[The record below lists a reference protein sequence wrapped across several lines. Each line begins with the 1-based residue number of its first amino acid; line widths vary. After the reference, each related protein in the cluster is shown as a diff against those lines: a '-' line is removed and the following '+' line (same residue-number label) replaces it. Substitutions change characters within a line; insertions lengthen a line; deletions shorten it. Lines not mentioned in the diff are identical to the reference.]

1 MPNQL
6 SSTKRRKSLAEHEA
20 VLSAL
25 NILAR
30 HDGTSVMIQMRRAI
44 RKWIKQ
50 HPDANLLTDE
60 LLKETQS
67 FAPKLPDSFSS
78 RRQVERFKKEQRE
91 FDQIMLDLG
100 LASADAVDVSN
111 SVVSPGAN
119 IQVAGF
125 GERHGA

>member
-6 SSTKRRKSLAEHEA
+6 SPNKRRKSLSEHEA

-67 FAPKLPDSFSS
+67 FAPKHPNSFTN
-78 RRQVERFKKEQRE
+78 RRQVDRFKKEQRE
-91 FDQIMLDLG
+91 FDQLMLDLG
-100 LASADAVDVSN
+100 LTSADAVEASN

-119 IQVAGF
+119 IQVVGF
-125 GERHGA
+125 GERHGT